1 MAAKNLQQR
10 NNVYQNESF
19 GIRVTVRVIFLE
31 DQSRPEDRHF
41 VWAYQVKIENIGIV
55 TVQLLRRTWIIT
67 DGNGHMQ
74 QVHGPG
80 VVGEQPVLDPEDAFE
95 YTSGTPLETPS
106 GFMTGLYHM
115 TAVDSGEMFDVII
128 PPFSL
133 DSPHAD
139 RRVH

>member
-1 MAAKNLQQR
+1 MAAKHLR
-10 NNVYQNESF
+10 PPNNIYQGESF
-19 GIRVTVRVIFLE
+19 GIRVTVRVIYLE
-31 DQSRPEDRHF
+31 DQSRPDERHF

-55 TVQLLRRTWIIT
+55 TMQLLRRTWVIT

-74 QVHGPG
+74 QIHGPG
-80 VVGEQPVLDPEDAFE
+80 VVGEQPVLDPGDAFE
-95 YTSGTPLETPS
+95 YTSGTPLDTPT

-115 TAVDSGEMFDVII
+115 TAVDSGEMFDITI